1 MRGPVVAAATVA
13 AAVVP
18 GWAAATPQPV
28 TTGHVGEGKTVVS
41 SCGSLSGVTVSW
53 TNRAGVVTQVVL
65 GSIPSACMGGTLSLT
80 FAGASNSSLGTA
92 GPATVSGTSLSLTV
106 SGSPTA
112 SAITGTHVAVV
123 GP

>member
-1 MRGPVVAAATVA
+1 MRGPIVAAATVA

-28 TTGHVGEGKTVVS
+28 TTDHVAEGKTAVA
-41 SCGSLSGVTVSW
+41 SCGTLTGVTVSW

-65 GSIPSACMGGTLSLT
+65 GSIPSACVGGSLALT
-80 FAGASNSSLGTA
+80 FTGATNSSLGTA
-92 GPATVSGTSLSLTV
+92 GPATVGGASLSLTV

-112 SAITGTHVAVV
+112 SAITGTQLAVV